1 MKLLSTLTLAA
12 LLTTGAAFAADSK
25 PTATPA
31 SSATPA
37 AAPAKHHSAA
47 HCEKVANEKKLTGD
61 DAKAFVKTCEEGKKA
76 S

>member
-12 LLTTGAAFAADSK
+12 LMTAGAAFAADTK

-31 SSATPA
+31 ASATPA
-37 AAPAKHHSAA
+37 AAPAKHE
-47 HCEKVANEKKLTGD
+47 HCDKQAKDKKLTGD
-61 DAKAFVKTCEEGKKA
+61 EAKKFVADCKAAAKKA